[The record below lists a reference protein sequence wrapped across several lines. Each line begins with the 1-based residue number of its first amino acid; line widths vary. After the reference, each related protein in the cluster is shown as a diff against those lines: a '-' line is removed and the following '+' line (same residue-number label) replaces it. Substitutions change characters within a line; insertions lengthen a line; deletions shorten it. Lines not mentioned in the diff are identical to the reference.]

1 MLQIEVN
8 KKREQELLKLRRD
21 LEEQAMQHESV
32 ASSLRKKHQ
41 DAVNELSDQ
50 LDQVNKSKQKYV
62 CLKTVAGQQVQTE
75 EWSIRSSRIS
85 FCFVFVQCLR
95 WNYFWLS

>member
-1 MLQIEVN
+1 M
-8 KKREQELLKLRRD
+8 KLRRD

-50 LDQVNKSKQKYV
+50 LDQITKQKQKYV
-62 CLKTVAGQQVQTE
+62 
-75 EWSIRSSRIS
+75 IM
-85 FCFVFVQCLR
+85 
-95 WNYFWLS
+95 